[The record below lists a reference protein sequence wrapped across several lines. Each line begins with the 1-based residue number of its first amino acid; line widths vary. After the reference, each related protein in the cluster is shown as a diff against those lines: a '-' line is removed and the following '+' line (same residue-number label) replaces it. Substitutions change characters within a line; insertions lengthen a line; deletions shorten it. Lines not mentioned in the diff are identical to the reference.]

1 MKVNK
6 MYQFQLRA
14 VYRLV
19 EWLESHIKVTYTIL
33 SILLVISLLHIYM
46 YA

>member
-1 MKVNK
+1 MKINK
-6 MYQFQLRA
+6 MYQIQVRA
-14 VYRLV
+14 AYRLAG
-19 EWLESHIKVTYTIL
+19 WLESHIKVTYTIL